1 MIPNASPDMCV
12 TPDTDRTAVVV
23 AGGYSTRF
31 GDRDKALAEI
41 DSRPMLAR
49 VVDRVG
55 NVVDSVVVSCR
66 DDQRAAFAAALDGVD
81 TPVRFVTDPE
91 PDGGPLVGIT
101 AAFETIDS
109 PYAAVVA
116 CDMPFVDP
124 SFVRFLFSR
133 AAGHDAA
140 LPELD
145 DGHRQPTQAVYQV
158 DRTASVAAERLAAGK
173 RSLRGLLADL
183 DTVVIP
189 PATVTDR
196 TEPRSL
202 TDVNTIETFDAV
214 ANAAPDEMVPD
225 EMASDSE

>member
-1 MIPNASPDMCV
+1 MTADAPPDTCSTV
-12 TPDTDRTAVVV
+12 DTDRTAVVV

-41 DSRPMLAR
+41 DGRPMLAR

-55 NVVDSVVVSCR
+55 KIVDSVVVSCR
-66 DDQRAAFAAALDGVD
+66 DDQREGFAAALDGVD
-81 TPVRFVTDPE
+81 TPIRFVTDPE

-101 AAFETIDS
+101 TAFETVDS
-109 PYAAVVA
+109 AYAAVVA

-124 SFVRFLFSR
+124 AFVRFLFSR

-140 LPELD
+140 VPELD
-145 DGHRQPTQAVYQV
+145 DGHRQPTQAVYRV
-158 DRTASVAAERLAAGK
+158 DRTASVAAERLAAGE

-189 PATVTDR
+189 AATVTDR

-202 TDVNTIETFDAV
+202 TDVNTPETFDAV
-214 ANAAPDEMVPD
+214 VNSEPD

>member
-1 MIPNASPDMCV
+1 MTSDAPPDTCSTV
-12 TPDTDRTAVVV
+12 DTDRTAVVV

-31 GDRDKALAEI
+31 GDRDKALAKI
-41 DSRPMLAR
+41 DGRPMLAR
-49 VVDRVG
+49 VVNRVG
-55 NVVDSVVVSCR
+55 NVVDNVVVSCR
-66 DDQRAAFAAALDGVD
+66 DDQHEDFAAALSGVD
-81 TPVRFVTDPE
+81 TQIRFVTDPE
-91 PDGGPLVGIT
+91 PDGGPLVGIAT
-101 AAFETIDS
+101 AFETVDS
-109 PYAAVVA
+109 QYAAVIA

-124 SFVRFLFSR
+124 AFVRFLFSR

-140 LPELD
+140 IPELD
-145 DGHRQPTQAVYQV
+145 NGHRQPTQAVYQV

-189 PATVTDR
+189 AATVTDR

-202 TDVNTIETFDAV
+202 TDINTAETFDAV
-214 ANAAPDEMVPD
+214 VNAEPD